1 MTIKDFKK
9 FIEYIENNTV
19 ELPQLPKVDFIEHIA
34 VGCGDKDGNNFD
46 WKFFR

>member
-1 MTIKDFKK
+1 MSIEDFKK

-19 ELPQLPKVDFIEHIA
+19 EPLQLTKADFIEHIA
-34 VGCGDKDGNNFD
+34 IGWGDKNGNNID